1 MEAEINMSKL
11 NYSEFEKYISSNK
24 IPKIYFFQGEEYL
37 VDTAENLLKHKIL
50 GNKYSDFDLNSFNEE
65 SITLEKLMSSSETF
79 PVTTDSKLI
88 ILRNLPLE
96 TWEDKEIDNFLE
108 ILNELPEF
116 TYLIFSQITKI
127 ENLKNINKL
136 KKIEKLFQK
145 KGIICNFSKEDIC
158 LEKKLINWAKENYG
172 KNLSMY
178 YAKKIKEL
186 CSNQNINSIKNELQ
200 KICELEDSNTI
211 TEDSMKALIKY
222 NDKIN
227 IFELPKAIQSKN
239 LSKSLTLLS
248 KLLLQ
253 GEEPIVLI
261 SIIISNYIDL
271 FRAKTF
277 DIKEIPIKKIFEIYN
292 YKNKEFK
299 IKNSIKACRNI
310 SSTQIK
316 NSLKCL
322 IQADLELKS
331 TNLNP
336 ETILSKTIIKLI
348 KL

>member
-1 MEAEINMSKL
+1 MSKL

-24 IPKIYFFQGEEYL
+24 ISKIYFLQGEEYL
-37 VDTAENLLKHKIL
+37 INTAENLLKHKIL
-50 GNKYSDFDLNSFNEE
+50 GNNYSDFDLNLFNEE
-65 SITLEKLMSSSETF
+65 SITLEKLILSSETF

-88 ILRNLPLE
+88 ILHNLPLE
-96 TWEDKEIDNFLE
+96 TWEDKEIYNFLE

-116 TYLIFSQITKI
+116 TYLIFSQIAKT
-127 ENLKNINKL
+127 ENLKNITKL
-136 KKIEKLFQK
+136 KKIEKIFLK
-145 KGIICNFSKEDIC
+145 KGIVCDFSKKDIC
-158 LEKKLINWAKENYG
+158 LEEELINLAKENYG

-178 YAKKIKEL
+178 YATKIKEL
-186 CSNQNINSIKNELQ
+186 CSNQSINSIRNELQ
-200 KICELEDSNTI
+200 KICELESSDTI

-227 IFELPKAIQSKN
+227 IFELPKAIQSRN

-271 FRAKTF
+271 FRAKIF
-277 DIKEIPIKKIFEIYN
+277 DAEEIPIKKIFEIYD

-299 IKNSIKACRNI
+299 IKNSIKICRNI
-310 SSTQIK
+310 SLIQIK
-316 NSLKCL
+316 NSLKYL

-331 TNLNP
+331 TNINP
-336 ETILSKTIIKLI
+336 EIILSKTIVKLI
-348 KL
+348 RL